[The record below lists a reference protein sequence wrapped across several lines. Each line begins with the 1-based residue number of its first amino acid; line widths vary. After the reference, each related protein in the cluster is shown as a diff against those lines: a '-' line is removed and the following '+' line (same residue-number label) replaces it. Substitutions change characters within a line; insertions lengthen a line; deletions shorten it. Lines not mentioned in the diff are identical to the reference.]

1 MTHAAGLDLADTD
14 DPAAVVAAWRPT
26 VLVGTTGVPGTF
38 SEPMI
43 RAMAAGTPRPIILP
57 LSNPTANTEARP
69 ADLLAWTDGRAIVA
83 TGSPFAPVDHDGVRH
98 EIGQANTVYVFPGI
112 GLGAIVSGARSVS
125 DGMILAAAR
134 TLAAAV
140 TDDRLASGALYPPI
154 AALRDVSRA
163 VAIAV
168 AREAVTTGIA
178 PAEPH
183 ALEAGIDAA
192 MWWPQ
197 YVPYLPAD

>member
-1 MTHAAGLDLADTD
+1 
-14 DPAAVVAAWRPT
+14 
-26 VLVGTTGVPGTF
+26 
-38 SEPMI
+38 
-43 RAMAAGTPRPIILP
+43 MARDCARPIILP

-69 ADLLAWTDGRAIVA
+69 ADLLAWTDGRAIIA
-83 TGSPFAPVDHDGVRH
+83 TGSPFAPVDHEGIRH
-98 EIGQANTVYVFPGI
+98 EIGQANNVYVFPGI

-140 TDDRLASGALYPPI
+140 TDDRLETGALYPPI

-163 VAIAV
+163 VAISV
-168 AREAVTTGIA
+168 AREAVTSGIA
-178 PAEPH
+178 PAAPH
-183 ALEAGIDAA
+183 ALEADIDTA

-197 YVPYLPAD
+197 YVPYLHPGAD